1 MLAGHRKKHFHPFP
15 PIQKMVAVILS
26 DKPAPGF
33 KYGYELSMD
42 TVTKEPGNNE
52 TLIKIQA
59 AALNHR

>member
-1 MLAGHRKKHFHPFP
+1 
-15 PIQKMVAVILS
+15 MVAVVLS

-33 KYGYELSMD
+33 KYGYELSKEAD
-42 TVTKEPGNNE
+42 NREPGNNE